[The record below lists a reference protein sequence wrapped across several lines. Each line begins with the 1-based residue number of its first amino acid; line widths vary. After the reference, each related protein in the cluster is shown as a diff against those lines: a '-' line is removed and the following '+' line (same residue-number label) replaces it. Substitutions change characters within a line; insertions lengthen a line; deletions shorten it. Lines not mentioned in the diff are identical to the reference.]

1 MEGGSYTEGNRAV
14 NNTNPTNSQLIDM
27 TQQIV
32 KNGQPNMMSNYNKGA
47 NQVVAMQ
54 TTVRHMEG
62 SNSPTLDQSQ
72 LSDPMQIAK
81 AHAKNS
87 SFINAQEDSFI
98 QAKSPSNNTQLFYN
112 DDRSG
117 ANTFHTKKM
126 SNSSNNIIG
135 QKMKTIP
142 RKKSTGQTIED
153 ANSKKIRELKETYH
167 KIAKIQSNTY
177 NNRNAKQS
185 SLFQVNSNQGSSTN
199 SVANRL

>member
-1 MEGGSYTEGNRAV
+1 MR
-14 NNTNPTNSQLIDM
+14 QMD
-27 TQQIV
+27 
-32 KNGQPNMMSNYNKGA
+32 
-47 NQVVAMQ
+47 
-54 TTVRHMEG
+54 G

-98 QAKSPSNNTQLFYN
+98 QAKSPSNNTQLYN
-112 DDRSG
+112 DGSG
-117 ANTFHTKKM
+117 PNTFHAKKM

-177 NNRNAKQS
+177 NNRNAKQN
-185 SLFQVNSNQGSSTN
+185 SLFGVNSNQGSSTN

>member
-1 MEGGSYTEGNRAV
+1 
-14 NNTNPTNSQLIDM
+14 
-27 TQQIV
+27 
-32 KNGQPNMMSNYNKGA
+32 MMRNYNKGA
-47 NQVVAMQ
+47 NQVAAMQ

-87 SFINAQEDSFI
+87 SLINAQEDSFI

-153 ANSKKIRELKETYH
+153 AN
-167 KIAKIQSNTY
+167 
-177 NNRNAKQS
+177 
-185 SLFQVNSNQGSSTN
+185 
-199 SVANRL
+199 